1 MSEFTLPFPI
11 DSISSHFGP
20 RLINPET
27 GELIPLWGDQLALS
41 RGVWEEHMAID
52 YRQNAGTP
60 ILCPA
65 DGVVS
70 RVTDGDDSE
79 GYAVYIS
86 HGENSAVLSVCAHL
100 SGRPDLEKGQAVSRG
115 QIIGYVGDSG
125 NSTGPH
131 CHFGVLIRGIPYNPL
146 TVAANWGYYLS
157 VDWDST
163 ERETD
168 ASNHPQ

>member
-1 MSEFTLPFPI
+1 MTSFILPFPI

-41 RGVWEEHMAID
+41 RGVWQEHGGAD
-52 YRQNAGTP
+52 FRQPEGTP
-60 ILCPA
+60 IHCPA

-70 RVTDGDDSE
+70 LVTENEDAA
-79 GYAVYIS
+79 GYSVWIQ
-86 HGENSAVLSVCAHL
+86 HGEHGAVMSVSCHL
-100 SGRPDLEKGQAVSRG
+100 MERSPLEVGEEVLQG

-131 CHFGVLIRGIPYNPL
+131 CHFGVLIRGVPYNPL

-163 ERETD
+163 EKETD